1 MSIANTI
8 EMSAES
14 TKGFQD
20 AIERG
25 VERAN
30 RTLDN
35 VRGVWVKDKEILVG
49 NGAITAYRA
58 TLKVTFVLND

>member
-8 EMSAES
+8 EMSVES

-25 VERAN
+25 VERAKL
-30 RTLDN
+30 TLDN
-35 VRGVWVKDKEILVG
+35 VRGVWVQDKEILVG

>member
-35 VRGVWVKDKEILVG
+35 VSGVWVKDKEILVG
-49 NGAITAYRA
+49 NGTITAYRA

>member
-1 MSIANTI
+1 MSFANTI

-35 VRGVWVKDKEILVG
+35 VSGVWVKDKEILVG
-49 NGAITAYRA
+49 NGTITAYRA